1 MIRALIGL
9 GTMLV
14 VIGGGLGFYAV
25 YSEYRAHDYPEA
37 ELYSVTDDAMGEIDA
52 ALDRAHLNNKRV
64 LVVMGANWCHDS
76 RALAG
81 RLTTG
86 RIGELVTQRYELVFV
101 NVGMPQ
107 TGDGHNL
114 AVAQRFG
121 IEDLPGTPNLLVL
134 TEDGSPLN
142 ARTATGW
149 RDAASR
155 SEAEIHDALLALSA
169 RD

>member
-9 GTMLV
+9 GIALAALGGG
-14 VIGGGLGFYAV
+14 IGGYAV
-25 YSEYRAHDYPEA
+25 YSETRSHDYPEA
-37 ELYSVTDDAMGEIDA
+37 EIYAVSDNAMGEVDA
-52 ALDRAHLNNKRV
+52 ALDRASLNDKRV

-86 RIGELVTQRYELVFV
+86 RIGALVSENYETVFV

-114 AVAQRFG
+114 AIARRFG

-134 TEDGSPLN
+134 SADGSPLN
-142 ARTATGW
+142 ASTATAW

-155 SEAEIHDALLALSA
+155 SEAEIYEALRGLLA